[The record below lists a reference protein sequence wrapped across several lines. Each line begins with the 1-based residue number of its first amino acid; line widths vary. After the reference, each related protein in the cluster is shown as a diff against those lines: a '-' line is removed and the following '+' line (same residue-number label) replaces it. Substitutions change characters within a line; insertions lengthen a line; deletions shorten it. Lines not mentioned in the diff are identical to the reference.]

1 MQNSHHMKKLLV
13 VVVVVFAPLMVYS
26 QNDLQKAMEYPV
38 IKGHKYAGVIP
49 ISNVDEVPDPTIEY
63 KIVINATGHSKDSS
77 KVNWVI
83 YNIGRY
89 FNLHVAAGIP
99 KENIEIVVA
108 VHAWAF
114 DSFLKNE
121 AYRSEFEIDNP
132 NLAIISELKNAGVRF
147 LVCFQ
152 TLANSGYSKE
162 LLVPEAV
169 LTLTAQTTLTSYQ
182 MKGYA
187 LLEMHD
193 N

>member
-1 MQNSHHMKKLLV
+1 MKKLLV

-147 LVCFQ
+147 LVCGQ

>member
-1 MQNSHHMKKLLV
+1 MKKLLV

-77 KVNWVI
+77 KFNCVI

-132 NLAIISELKNAGVRF
+132 NLAIISELKKKAFGSLFVARLLPIVDIQKNCSFQRLF
-147 LVCFQ
+147 LP
-152 TLANSGYSKE
+152 LRPKPH
-162 LLVPEAV
+162 LLRI
-169 LTLTAQTTLTSYQ
+169 
-182 MKGYA
+182 K
-187 LLEMHD
+187 
-193 N
+193 